1 MGTVHVEEDA
11 LVTYFKVTMAGV
23 HLVQLRLESEPQLDL
38 LLVVRSILSVV
49 FVELLTQLLLF
60 SAFSF
65 ELLAHFFKSLYVFF
79 EHFLVLL
86 LLAALLI
93 EICLKPLQLGL
104 VLLGD
109 FADQHAVVRTAAVLE
124 QDCEHF
130 PDV

>member
-23 HLVQLRLESEPQLDL
+23 HFVQLCLESEPQLDL

-65 ELLAHFFKSLYVFF
+65 ELLAHFFESLYVFF

-93 EICLKPLQLGL
+93 EICLEPL
-104 VLLGD
+104 
-109 FADQHAVVRTAAVLE
+109 
-124 QDCEHF
+124 
-130 PDV
+130 